1 MSTRAA
7 VRRPAVG
14 CGPYQRLTI
23 ALALAGVRDDPE
35 EGRGGNQRHFDRSGA
50 HPHGTAHLVLFWSC
64 LQGTCSRCDDH
75 CQNGGMLDTA
85 DCSCKCPLGYFGP
98 SCESFLLGTWTLVNF
113 NEQIAQIL
121 VGGSK
126 PLSVCANHWES
137 GLAL

>member
-1 MSTRAA
+1 MDRINASRSHSRSPECATTPKKGEAETNDISTVQGFTAR
-7 VRRPAVG
+7 
-14 CGPYQRLTI
+14 
-23 ALALAGVRDDPE
+23 
-35 EGRGGNQRHFDRSGA
+35 
-50 HPHGTAHLVLFWSC
+50 HGTSRLFWLC

>member
-1 MSTRAA
+1 MGRINASRSHSHSRSRSPECATTPKKGEGETNDISTVQGFTAR
-7 VRRPAVG
+7 
-14 CGPYQRLTI
+14 
-23 ALALAGVRDDPE
+23 
-35 EGRGGNQRHFDRSGA
+35 
-50 HPHGTAHLVLFWSC
+50 HGTAHLVLFWLC

-121 VGGSK
+121 VDSSK

-137 GLAL
+137 ALRCD

>member
-14 CGPYQRLTI
+14 CGPYQRLTV
-23 ALALAGVRDDPE
+23 ALALAGERNDPV
-35 EGRGGNQRHFDRSGA
+35 EGRGGNKRQSTVQGFTAR
-50 HPHGTAHLVLFWSC
+50 HGTSRLFWLC

-121 VGGSK
+121 VGSSK
-126 PLSVCANHWES
+126 PLSV
-137 GLAL
+137 